1 MNMTD
6 RIQER
11 IRNRHKLLDYL
22 TVVRWEGAEEKE
34 IISDVGPWAT
44 QALED
49 LVALGLVKRKGER
62 FVVPKRVAQRWGK
75 IAGWEGHD

>member
-22 TVVRWEGAEEKE
+22 TVVRFEGAEEKE
-34 IISDVGPWAT
+34 IISDVGPWAP

-62 FVVPKRVAQRWGK
+62 FVVPKRVAQRWWK